1 MNKSYPYTAHRG
13 VVGELIVSLYKKH
26 IMHGHTVRLVF
37 VFLFSFFFLF
47 FLFWSSYPMIR
58 GEILIL
64 VYLSPDIPWGYDLN
78 YLYAPLAQSNL
89 FYRANVSFTS
99 SYTEMIHG

>member
-1 MNKSYPYTAHRG
+1 
-13 VVGELIVSLYKKH
+13 
-26 IMHGHTVRLVF
+26 
-37 VFLFSFFFLF
+37 
-47 FLFWSSYPMIR
+47 MIR